1 MKKVTLLCGL
11 LISVSALLAQ
21 DYNYK
26 FRLTLKDKGQTP
38 YTIDKP
44 EEFLSSKAIERRQ
57 RQGFTIDASDLPISS
72 EYIKAIE
79 NIGGVIVAKSKW
91 MKTVAVHCSDSMLV
105 DKYKE
110 LPFVSDAL
118 FVWKGKP
125 KGETKTDSIVT
136 YPSTETVAFGN
147 YYSKSGTNI
156 EMNNGQVLHNAGYKG
171 KGMTI
176 AVIDAGFNHLPQIEM
191 LNNLDIKGYKGF
203 VYENEDLFNNANQHG
218 LNVLS
223 CIGTNKPMQFVGT
236 APEAGFWLFGSEDS
250 RSEFPIE
257 EDYWATAIEY
267 ADSVGVDVVNTSLGY
282 NNFDKPA
289 KSYTHKD
296 LDGKTALISRAAD
309 KASQKGMLV
318 VISAGNSGDS
328 EWKKITPPSDAVN
341 VLTVGAIQQDSSIVG
356 FSSRGLTA
364 DLRIKPDVMALGLGA
379 ATIDDKGHVSFKA
392 GTSFSSPIM
401 CGMVTCL
408 WQAFPTLTN
417 REIVNIVRQSSDN
430 FETPDQ
436 NYGYGLPDMEKAMS
450 LAQSLVEKKEKA
462 ANQVKEASKKKK

>member
-1 MKKVTLLCGL
+1 MHD
-11 LISVSALLAQ
+11 A
-21 DYNYK
+21 
-26 FRLTLKDKGQTP
+26 
-38 YTIDKP
+38 
-44 EEFLSSKAIERRQ
+44 
-57 RQGFTIDASDLPISS
+57 GF
-72 EYIKAIE
+72 
-79 NIGGVIVAKSKW
+79 
-91 MKTVAVHCSDSMLV
+91 
-105 DKYKE
+105 
-110 LPFVSDAL
+110 
-118 FVWKGKP
+118 
-125 KGETKTDSIVT
+125 
-136 YPSTETVAFGN
+136 
-147 YYSKSGTNI
+147 
-156 EMNNGQVLHNAGYKG
+156 KG

-328 EWKKITPPSDAVN
+328 EWRKITPPSDAVN

-379 ATIDDKGHVSFKA
+379 ATIDDKGHVSSKA

-401 CGMVTCL
+401 CGMVACL
-408 WQAFPTLTN
+408 WQAFPALTN
-417 REIVNIVRQSSDN
+417 REIVNIVRESSDN

-436 NYGYGLPDMEKAMS
+436 DYGYGLPDMGKAMS

-462 ANQVKEASKKKK
+462 ASQVKEASKKKK